1 MAREGDTE
9 DTLTGKLAELLRA
22 EDTALADARAQF
34 PARGKRVDVLVAIDG
49 VRVAIEAKSGFDKK
63 AAALDN
69 AEGRLR
75 ARIADVAF
83 GLCYP
88 DGATTDSLASETLT
102 WAVCVDPNLR
112 DGPAWAEGD
121 YRQFARELRGSPQLA
136 DKTDLAARILSDSLD
151 EAVGMIPPAERV
163 SLAKVLD
170 LPPRKNRKSGEAEDY
185 APAAKRGLLVL
196 ATAMLFHNRLDSY
209 LPHLERPPADAW
221 PDGKVGDWPPMRL
234 SACGA
239 SFTPRY
245 ALDEAWKAILAVDY
259 KPIFEA
265 ARDALRT
272 LPPTPAILSAIA
284 AAVERCA
291 ELTTGSRHDL
301 VGRIF
306 HRVLDT
312 ARYDGSYYT
321 STPAATLLAAL
332 AIRERDVAKT
342 NPADLRICDP
352 ACGTGTLLMAAAERI
367 RDLAGASDDDFSR
380 AMVEKALWGF
390 DVNLTA
396 THMAATTIG
405 LLSPSTAFRNMEVHR
420 PLFGTYSEDENGNLR
435 PDENGQAH
443 IGSLEFLDK
452 ERHTRFADRQM
463 TMGDMREES
472 KRIQGE
478 QVEGGDIR
486 EPVPMDFVIMNP
498 PFTRDSL
505 RHDQFPPN
513 VERAIKER
521 EKLVLGRLARRKAT
535 RLHSSGGAFTALAE
549 HLLKPNNAAIALLL
563 PAVVATSP
571 GNLEMRRHLAERF
584 HIELI
589 IVSHDVNRLW
599 FSENTSISEML
610 VIGRRWS
617 KGRKPP
623 TRVVNLTRNPATPIE
638 AMRLAEAIS
647 GTSDAWRS
655 HVIQEIPS
663 VRILKGDWFAIN
675 FLAPRLAESYRAL
688 VGGSVLPVQSL
699 SQIASVGPAG
709 QGIRGA
715 YEPTDLPTKDGRR
728 ALWGQDTG
736 ILQTMAA
743 KPDAYI
749 EPMPGK
755 LSQADA
761 YWSQRGRLFI
771 PAKLRLNTARVA
783 AVWSAQPA
791 VGSLWIPCRLVNF
804 DEEATEKALTVYFN
818 SSVGLLALLGGR
830 SNKVLSRPEFSMDA
844 LRSVPVPH
852 FGKLG
857 NAARD
862 RLTQAY
868 ESLSA
873 APLLPLPQM
882 DADPARQALD
892 DAVIQAIGIDAGWA
906 AEIRRALSEEPC
918 VTQKRYNP

>member
-1 MAREGDTE
+1 
-9 DTLTGKLAELLRA
+9 
-22 EDTALADARAQF
+22 
-34 PARGKRVDVLVAIDG
+34 
-49 VRVAIEAKSGFDKK
+49 
-63 AAALDN
+63 
-69 AEGRLR
+69 
-75 ARIADVAF
+75 
-83 GLCYP
+83 
-88 DGATTDSLASETLT
+88 
-102 WAVCVDPNLR
+102 
-112 DGPAWAEGD
+112 
-121 YRQFARELRGSPQLA
+121 
-136 DKTDLAARILSDSLD
+136 
-151 EAVGMIPPAERV
+151 
-163 SLAKVLD
+163 
-170 LPPRKNRKSGEAEDY
+170 
-185 APAAKRGLLVL
+185 
-196 ATAMLFHNRLDSY
+196 
-209 LPHLERPPADAW
+209 
-221 PDGKVGDWPPMRL
+221 
-234 SACGA
+234 
-239 SFTPRY
+239 
-245 ALDEAWKAILAVDY
+245 
-259 KPIFEA
+259 
-265 ARDALRT
+265 
-272 LPPTPAILSAIA
+272 
-284 AAVERCA
+284 
-291 ELTTGSRHDL
+291 
-301 VGRIF
+301 
-306 HRVLDT
+306 
-312 ARYDGSYYT
+312 
-321 STPAATLLAAL
+321 
-332 AIRERDVAKT
+332 
-342 NPADLRICDP
+342 
-352 ACGTGTLLMAAAERI
+352 
-367 RDLAGASDDDFSR
+367 
-380 AMVEKALWGF
+380 
-390 DVNLTA
+390 
-396 THMAATTIG
+396 
-405 LLSPSTAFRNMEVHR
+405 
-420 PLFGTYSEDENGNLR
+420 
-435 PDENGQAH
+435 
-443 IGSLEFLDK
+443 
-452 ERHTRFADRQM
+452 
-463 TMGDMREES
+463 
-472 KRIQGE
+472 
-478 QVEGGDIR
+478 
-486 EPVPMDFVIMNP
+486 MNP

-549 HLLKPNNAAIALLL
+549 HLLKPHNAAIALVL

-610 VIGRRWS
+610 VIGRRWR

-638 AMRLAEAIS
+638 AMRLAEAIN

-655 HVIQEIPS
+655 HVIQDVPS
-663 VRILKGDWFAIN
+663 ARILKGDCFAIN

-688 VGGSVLPVQSL
+688 VGGSFPVQSL

-709 QGIRGA
+709 QGIRGV
-715 YEPTDLPTKDGRR
+715 YVPPTFLRKTDAAPCGDRT
-728 ALWGQDTG
+728 TG

-844 LRSVPVPH
+844 LRSVPVPN

-873 APLLPLPQM
+873 TPLLPLPWM

>member
-22 EDTALADARAQF
+22 EDKALADARAQF
-34 PARGKRVDVLVAIDG
+34 PARGKRVDVRVTIDG
-49 VRVAIEAKSGFDKK
+49 VRVAMEAKSGFDKK
-63 AAALDN
+63 AAALDD

-112 DGPAWAEGD
+112 DGPAWAEGN
-121 YRQFARELRGSPQLA
+121 YRQFARELRSAPQLA
-136 DKTDLAARILSDSLD
+136 DKTDLAARILSESLD
-151 EAVGMIPPAERV
+151 EAVEMIPPAERA

-170 LPPRKNRKSGEAEDY
+170 LPPRKNRKSGEAMDY

-209 LPHLERPPADAW
+209 LPRLERPPAEAW
-221 PDGKVGDWPPMRL
+221 PDGEVGAWPPMRL

-245 ALDEAWKAILAVDY
+245 AFDEAWKAILAVDY
-259 KPIFEA
+259 KPIFQA

-284 AAVERCA
+284 TAVERCA

-332 AIRERDVAKT
+332 AIREQDVAKT
-342 NPADLRICDP
+342 NPADLRVCDP

-367 RDLAGASDDDFSR
+367 RDLAGDSGDDFSR
-380 AMVEKALWGF
+380 AMVEKVLWGF

-420 PLFGTYSEDENGNLR
+420 PCFGMYREDENGNIW

-463 TMGDMREES
+463 AMEDMRES

-478 QVEGGDIR
+478 QVEGGNIR

-505 RHDQFPPN
+505 RHDQFPPA

-549 HLLKPNNAAIALLL
+549 RLLKPNNGAIALVL

-571 GNLEMRRHLAERF
+571 GNLEMRRYLAEQF

-610 VIGRRWS
+610 VIGRRRS

-638 AMRLAEAIS
+638 AMRLAEAIN
-647 GTSDAWRS
+647 GTSDTWRS
-655 HVIQEIPS
+655 HVIQDIPS
-663 VRILKGDWFAIN
+663 ARILKGDWFAIN
-675 FLAPRLAESYRAL
+675 FLAPRLADSYRAL
-688 VGGSVLPVQSL
+688 VGGSVFPAQSL

-709 QGIRGA
+709 QGIRGV

-728 ALWGQDTG
+728 ALWGQNTS

-749 EPMPGK
+749 EPAPGK
-755 LSQADA
+755 LSQANA

-771 PAKLRLNTARVA
+771 PAKLCLNTARVA
-783 AVWSAQPA
+783 AVWLAQPA
-791 VGSLWIPCRLVNF
+791 VGSLWIPCRLVSF
-804 DEEATEKALTVYFN
+804 DEEPTEKALAVYFN

-844 LRSVPVPH
+844 LRSVPIPN
-852 FGKLG
+852 FGKIG
-857 NAARD
+857 DAARD
-862 RLTQAY
+862 RLAQAY

-873 APLLPLPQM
+873 KPLLPLPQM
-882 DADPARQALD
+882 DVDPVRQALD
-892 DAVIQAIGIDAGWA
+892 EAVIEAIGIDAGWA
-906 AEIRRALSEEPC
+906 AEIRRALSDEPC